1 MQLTTPARRKD
12 AGPRK
17 ISRMGASSTHRFC
30 RDAHLPHVEV
40 RDVREARDVGY
51 ARHSHDSFSIGI
63 VTGGRSTYLH
73 EGGCDE
79 VGAGA
84 VVIMNPGA
92 MHACNPADAHAWSYR
107 MVHIDAAWLC
117 RIQCE
122 LGVDAAGGLREF
134 GVTSTT
140 DAALYGH
147 VATLCDRFA
156 DPRSDELARHEA
168 IVELAMAMHERLP
181 GRRPQTRSTAP
192 GLTRAAEYITTNC
205 AQPVSLAE
213 LCKVSGLSESHLVRS
228 FKKRFGLT
236 PHEFLIDR
244 RIQRSRRE
252 LRRGQPIAEVALE
265 LGFADQAHLQRMFKR
280 IVATTP
286 GQYRRA
292 NGAPVNPP
300 A

>member
-1 MQLTTPARRKD
+1 M
-12 AGPRK
+12 
-17 ISRMGASSTHRFC
+17 SASSAHLFC

-40 RDVREARDVGY
+40 RDVREARDIGY

-73 EGGCDE
+73 ERGCDE

-92 MHACNPADAHAWSYR
+92 MHACNPADSQSWSYR
-107 MVHIDAAWLC
+107 MVHLDAAWLC
-117 RIQCE
+117 GIQCE
-122 LGVDAAGGLREF
+122 LGVDAAGDLREF
-134 GVTSTT
+134 DVTSTR
-140 DAALYGH
+140 DAALYGR

-156 DPRSDELARHEA
+156 DPHCDELARHEA
-168 IVELAMAMHERLP
+168 IVELTVAMHERLP
-181 GRRPQTRSTAP
+181 GRPLATRSTAP
-192 GLTRAAEYITTNC
+192 GLVRAAEYITTNC
-205 AQPVSLAE
+205 AQPISLAE

-252 LRRGQPIAEVALE
+252 LRRGRPIAEVALE
-265 LGFADQAHLQRMFKR
+265 LGFADQAHLQRLFKR

-286 GQYRRA
+286 GQYRRSNA
-292 NGAPVNPP
+292 SLLSP
-300 A
+300 AASRRR

>member
-1 MQLTTPARRKD
+1 MGQPPA
-12 AGPRK
+12 
-17 ISRMGASSTHRFC
+17 HRFC
-30 RDAHLPHVEV
+30 RDARLPHIEV
-40 RDVREARDVGY
+40 RDVHEARDVGY
-51 ARHSHDSFSIGI
+51 ARHSHDSFSVGI

-92 MHACNPADAHAWSYR
+92 MHACNPVDEQTWSYR
-107 MVHIDAAWLC
+107 MVHMDAAWLG

-134 GVTSTT
+134 GLTSTM
-140 DAALYGH
+140 DAVLYGH

-156 DPRSDELARHEA
+156 DSQSDELARHEA
-168 IVELAMAMHERLP
+168 TVDLAVALHERLP
-181 GRRPQTRSTAP
+181 GRPLPTRSTAP
-192 GLTRAAEYITTNC
+192 GLARAAEYITLHC
-205 AQPVSLAE
+205 AQPVSLAD
-213 LCKVSGLSESHLVRS
+213 LCQVSGLSESHLVRS
-228 FKKRFGLT
+228 FRKRFGLT

-244 RIQRSRRE
+244 RIQRCRRE
-252 LRRGQPIAEVALE
+252 LRRGRPIAEVALE
-265 LGFADQAHLQRMFKR
+265 LGFADQAHLQRMFRR

-292 NGAPVNPP
+292 VDASISP
-300 A
+300 AASRRR